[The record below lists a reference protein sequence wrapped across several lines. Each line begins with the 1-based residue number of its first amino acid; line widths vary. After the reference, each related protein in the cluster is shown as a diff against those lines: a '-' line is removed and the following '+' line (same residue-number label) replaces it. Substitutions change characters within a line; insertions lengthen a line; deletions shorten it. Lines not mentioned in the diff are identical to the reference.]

1 MEIFPVRL
9 PEEIPGALF
18 LSSLPGRG
26 GALDADLDAIRA
38 LGVDRVINLTEPE
51 ECDRESPD
59 YLRTVSRKG
68 LPWRWTHLPI
78 PPNSIPADRSGLL
91 QTVEE
96 LADLLWQ
103 GRRILIHC
111 SGGVGRSG
119 SVAILVLLK
128 LGLPLMDAS
137 IRVADAGSG
146 LESPEQETL
155 IEIMSQYWQQPPTL
169 A

>member
-18 LSSLPGRG
+18 LSSLPGREG
-26 GALDADLDAIRA
+26 TLAADLEAIRA
-38 LGVDRVINLTEPE
+38 LRVDWIVNLAERE
-51 ECDRESPD
+51 ECEQQSPD
-59 YLRTVSRKG
+59 YLSTASLSG
-68 LPWRWTHLPI
+68 QSWRWTHLPI
-78 PPNSIPADRSGLL
+78 PANSIPADRSSLL
-91 QTVEE
+91 HTVEE

-128 LGLPLMDAS
+128 IGLPLMDAS

-155 IEIMSQYWQQPPTL
+155 IEIMSQYWQQPRSL